1 MAYALRVGKKM
12 PDISICLPGG
22 ERINIKVRD
31 SKRANRFIM
40 RVNQQTSEFYIS
52 RPIWRSIDEARIFV
66 ERNVPWIAEQL
77 MKLPARVQFR
87 HGSIVPILGKE
98 YKIAHSPKEFGNV
111 WLKESIDNQMPELR
125 VSGGS
130 EHMARRV
137 RDWLKKR
144 AKDEV
149 SYKAKKFASL
159 LNMEIKSVSVRDTR
173 TRWGSCSS
181 SGNLSFCWRLIFA
194 PEKIVDY
201 VCAHEAAH
209 LVELNHSPRFWQ
221 TVHQLVGEWKSSK
234 KWLKENG
241 ARLHRYG

>member
-1 MAYALRVGKKM
+1 M
-12 PDISICLPGG
+12 PNIAICLPDGK
-22 ERINIKVRD
+22 RIDIKVSD
-31 SKRANRFIM
+31 SIRANRFIM
-40 RVNQQTSEFYIS
+40 RVNQQTSEFCVS
-52 RPIWRSIDEARIFV
+52 RPMWRSIDEARIFV
-66 ERNVPWIAEQL
+66 ERNVWWISEQL

-98 YKIAHSPKEFGNV
+98 YKISHSPKEFGNV
-111 WLKESIDNQMPELR
+111 WLKESLNNEMPELR

-149 SYKAKKFASL
+149 AYKAKKFSSL
-159 LNMEIKSVSVRDTR
+159 LNKEIKSVSVRDTR

-221 TVHQLVGEWKSSK
+221 TVHQLVGEWNSSK

>member
-1 MAYALRVGKKM
+1 M

-22 ERINIKVRD
+22 ERIDIKVRD

-40 RVNQQTSEFYIS
+40 RVNQQTSEFCIS

-98 YKIAHSPKEFGNV
+98 YKIAHCPKEFGNV
-111 WLKESIDNQMPELR
+111 WLKESLHNKMPELR

-130 EHMARRV
+130 EHMPRRV

-149 SYKAKKFASL
+149 AYKAKKFSSL
-159 LNMEIKSVSVRDTR
+159 LNKEIKSISVRDTR
-173 TRWGSCSS
+173 TR
-181 SGNLSFCWRLIFA
+181 
-194 PEKIVDY
+194 
-201 VCAHEAAH
+201 
-209 LVELNHSPRFWQ
+209 
-221 TVHQLVGEWKSSK
+221 
-234 KWLKENG
+234 
-241 ARLHRYG
+241 

>member
-22 ERINIKVRD
+22 ERIDIKVRD

-40 RVNQQTSEFYIS
+40 RVNQQTSEFCIS

-201 VCAHEAAH
+201 VCAVSYTH
-209 LVELNHSPRFWQ
+209 LTLPTR
-221 TVHQLVGEWKSSK
+221 
-234 KWLKENG
+234 
-241 ARLHRYG
+241 

>member
-1 MAYALRVGKKM
+1 MSN
-12 PDISICLPGG
+12 ISICLPDG
-22 ERINIKVRD
+22 EPIDIKVRG
-31 SKRANRFIM
+31 SARANRFIIS
-40 RVNQQTSEFYIS
+40 VNPQTSEFWVSQPMS
-52 RPIWRSIDEARIFV
+52 RSPDEARIFV
-66 ERNVPWIAEQL
+66 ERNAPWIAEQL

-98 YKIAHSPKEFGNV
+98 YTIAHSPEEFGNV
-111 WLKESIDNQMPELR
+111 WLKESFDNQMPELR

-137 RDWLKKR
+137 RDWLKER

-149 SYKAKKFASL
+149 SYKAKKFSSL

-209 LVELNHSPRFWQ
+209 LVELNHSP
-221 TVHQLVGEWKSSK
+221 
-234 KWLKENG
+234 
-241 ARLHRYG
+241 

>member
-1 MAYALRVGKKM
+1 MA
-12 PDISICLPGG
+12 C
-22 ERINIKVRD
+22 
-31 SKRANRFIM
+31 
-40 RVNQQTSEFYIS
+40 
-52 RPIWRSIDEARIFV
+52 
-66 ERNVPWIAEQL
+66 
-77 MKLPARVQFR
+77 
-87 HGSIVPILGKE
+87 
-98 YKIAHSPKEFGNV
+98 
-111 WLKESIDNQMPELR
+111 
-125 VSGGS
+125 
-130 EHMARRV
+130 RV
-137 RDWLKKR
+137 RVCLKNS
-144 AKDEV
+144 AKDDV
-149 SYKAKKFASL
+149 SHKAKKFSSL

-221 TVHQLVGEWKSSK
+221 TVYQLVGEWKSSK

>member
-1 MAYALRVGKKM
+1 MAYAIRVGKKM

-22 ERINIKVRD
+22 ERIDIKVRD

-40 RVNQQTSEFYIS
+40 RVNQQTSEFCIS

-66 ERNVPWIAEQL
+66 ERNVPWIDEQL

-87 HGSIVPILGKE
+87 HGSIIPILGKE

-111 WLKESIDNQMPELR
+111 WLKESFDNQMPELR

-149 SYKAKKFASL
+149 TYLSL
-159 LNMEIKSVSVRDTR
+159 IHISEPTR
-173 TRWGSCSS
+173 
-181 SGNLSFCWRLIFA
+181 
-194 PEKIVDY
+194 PY
-201 VCAHEAAH
+201 
-209 LVELNHSPRFWQ
+209 
-221 TVHQLVGEWKSSK
+221 
-234 KWLKENG
+234 
-241 ARLHRYG
+241 

>member
-1 MAYALRVGKKM
+1 MIEERISSKFSEIVPLLLIKPLPTTA
-12 PDISICLPGG
+12 ISIPQSATIFALCDLIPPSIISNVSLPPL
-22 ERINIKVRD
+22 VFC
-31 SKRANRFIM
+31 S
-40 RVNQQTSEFYIS
+40 S
-52 RPIWRSIDEARIFV
+52 
-66 ERNVPWIAEQL
+66 IAERSTI
-77 MKLPARVQFR
+77 PAIIESTNSHLQMI
-87 HGSIVPILGKE
+87 GSR
-98 YKIAHSPKEFGNV
+98 F
-111 WLKESIDNQMPELR
+111 D
-125 VSGGS
+125 
-130 EHMARRV
+130 
-137 RDWLKKR
+137 D
-144 AKDEV
+144 
-149 SYKAKKFASL
+149 KAKKFSSL

-221 TVHQLVGEWKSSK
+221 TVYQLVGEWKSSK